1 MGYIVV
7 LILTAYAKA
16 DLANE
21 ILKLI
26 LYLIL
31 FKIIKIIFLKILYN
45 LHQIK
50 KKYKVP
56 SQTGWHCRNG
66 LEIIENI
73 LVNYKKG
80 IKYNYCETG
89 SYLGGTLFP
98 RLNTQD
104 CSECLSIDKRVNIQ
118 LDERQ
123 MEGYSYKGIKT
134 SKMIYNLKNHLNK
147 EKLDKLECFDGSIQ
161 EFTKNRSNSLEDKKY
176 DWIFIDAEHTNIA
189 SFDDFLT
196 SMSLISKNGV
206 IALHDNWMIFSAISN
221 ICSFLDYLQIKYR
234 FVHVDG
240 DISAFFLGEIAD
252 FSKNFDKYFITT
264 DKNLFFKNS
273 RDKLWKSQTYQ
284 ILRKPK
290 SIFISL
296 KIVFGNYIKRIIN
309 IIYGFR
315 SKVKK
320 LIR

>member
-1 MGYIVV
+1 MY
-7 LILTAYAKA
+7 
-16 DLANE
+16 
-21 ILKLI
+21 KLD
-26 LYLIL
+26 
-31 FKIIKIIFLKILYN
+31 
-45 LHQIK
+45 QIK

-56 SQTGWHCRNG
+56 SETSWQCKNG

-73 LVNYKKG
+73 LVDYKKG

-98 RLNTQD
+98 RLNSED
-104 CSECLSIDKRVNIQ
+104 CFECLSIDKRVNIQ

-123 MEGYSYKGIKT
+123 KEGYSYKGIKT
-134 SKMIYNLKNHLNK
+134 SKMIYNLENHLNK

-161 EFTKNRSNSLEDKKY
+161 EFKKNRSNSIGDKKY

-196 SMSLISKNGV
+196 SMSLSSKNGV

-240 DISAFFLGEIAD
+240 DISAFFLGDIAD

-264 DKNLFFKNS
+264 DKNLFINNS
-273 RDKLWKSQTYQ
+273 RDKLWRFQTYQ
-284 ILRKPK
+284 ILKKPK
-290 SIFISL
+290 SIFNSL
-296 KIVFGNYIKRIIN
+296 KIIFVNY
-309 IIYGFR
+309 IYGFS
-315 SKVKK
+315 SKVKN

>member
-1 MGYIVV
+1 MFNR
-7 LILTAYAKA
+7 
-16 DLANE
+16 D
-21 ILKLI
+21 
-26 LYLIL
+26 
-31 FKIIKIIFLKILYN
+31 KIN
-45 LHQIK
+45 

-56 SQTGWHCRNG
+56 SQTGWQCKNG

-73 LVNYKKG
+73 LFNYKKG

-98 RLNTQD
+98 RLNSQD

-118 LDERQ
+118 SDERRK
-123 MEGYSYKGIKT
+123 EGYSYKGIGT
-134 SKMIYNLKNHLNK
+134 SKMIDNLKNHLNK

-161 EFTKNRSNSLEDKKY
+161 EYKKNRSNSSDEKKY

-206 IALHDNWMIFSAISN
+206 IAMHDNWMIFSAISN
-221 ICSFLDYLQIKYR
+221 ICSFLEYLQIRYR
-234 FVHVDG
+234 FVHIDG
-240 DISAFFLGEIAD
+240 DITAFFLGEIAD
-252 FSKNFDKYFITT
+252 YSTKFDKFFITT
-264 DKNLFFKNS
+264 DKNLFIKNS
-273 RDKLWKSQTYQ
+273 REKLWKFQRYE

-296 KIVFGNYIKRIIN
+296 KIIIKSYIKIIIN
-309 IIYGFR
+309 IIKSF
-315 SKVKK
+315 
-320 LIR
+320 L